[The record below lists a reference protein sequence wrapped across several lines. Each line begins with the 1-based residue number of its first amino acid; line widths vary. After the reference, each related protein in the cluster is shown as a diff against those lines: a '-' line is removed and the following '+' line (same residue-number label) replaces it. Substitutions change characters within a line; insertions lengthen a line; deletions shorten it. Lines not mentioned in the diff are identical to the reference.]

1 MNDRLARWIALL
13 ERVTAYFAR
22 DSSTLFNRDS
32 VVVGMSNDVNGS
44 NDVNDINPISDF
56 MTTASSCH

>member
-22 DSSTLFNRDS
+22 DSSTLFNRDL
-32 VVVGMSNDVNGS
+32 VVVGMSNDINDS

>member
-1 MNDRLARWIALL
+1 MA
-13 ERVTAYFAR
+13 
-22 DSSTLFNRDS
+22 
-32 VVVGMSNDVNGS
+32 VVGMSNDTNDY